1 MVIKYVVTQALKA
14 GVKKAG
20 RKTLTVDKGALRI
33 SEINK
38 KLKRTPRHHQQDVAE
53 DYAQEVFDIY
63 NKGKK

>member
-1 MVIKYVVTQALKA
+1 MVIKYMVTQALKA

-53 DYAQEVFDIY
+53 EHAQEVLDIY